1 MDTNIV
7 VLALCHFFD
16 LDLQELWIEI
26 GTRNN
31 QKWLPTPLYVETLH
45 QEMYQALLFWFTLTG
60 CDSVSMFASWRKKM
74 ASSVWQKYPE
84 ATQVFKRQNIVHQF
98 ITEAR

>member
-16 LDLQELWIEI
+16 LDLQELWIET
-26 GTRNN
+26 GTRKNP
-31 QKWLPTPLYVETLH
+31 KWLPNPLYVETLH

-60 CDSVSMFASWRKKM
+60 YDSVSMFASWRKKM

-84 ATQVFKRQNIVHQF
+84 ATQVFKR
-98 ITEAR
+98 